1 MVASGGASG
10 PTGSVE
16 TLVSHAPPRLDS
28 APRNPIGWLVL
39 GFLLLFAVFNLVA
52 GFGGRGE
59 AQKEA
64 KTLDGLRSAL
74 VTREIG
80 RGIGVPDVGLRKLE
94 GEVAPRRRTD
104 PEAAALWFAL
114 RTELK
119 EPTAPADLKP
129 ALRSTRIDLKAIA
142 QAYADQ
148 PVDRKT
154 VEARLR
160 VLDGRGPLSRLAAT
174 HLREATGLPGARVWI
189 ETAAKRYR
197 ALLGIVG
204 VVGFGSL
211 LAWGALLVAA
221 ANGTLPNLGPP
232 AVAHSLADADRLAIR
247 AATLMASFQ
256 AVSLLF
262 GLLGGPGWVKTAG
275 IGLSMFAVAPLILRA
290 RPSFEEA
297 VGARGHFGR
306 KVLLGFW
313 AFGLEIPVTM
323 IVAIVGSAIFRNLPQ
338 NEHPAARTLMTTH
351 DPVTIV
357 SLFFLGAVVAPFWE
371 EIMFRGLLFPAIR
384 RVLNSPLWGALL
396 SSFVFASVHPQG
408 PGGWLGLIAFA
419 VCSCVL
425 VSRTRSLVPSMVMHA
440 AHNATLL
447 TLALLMGG

>member
-1 MVASGGASG
+1 MSDSYPRPEPSASGS
-10 PTGSVE
+10 
-16 TLVSHAPPRLDS
+16 
-28 APRNPIGWLVL
+28 RNPIGWLVL

-52 GFGGRGE
+52 GFGGRE
-59 AQKEA
+59 DARKEA
-64 KTLDGLRSAL
+64 KALDGLRNAL
-74 VTREIG
+74 VLREMG
-80 RGIGVPDVGLRKLE
+80 RKFGAPDVGLRKLE
-94 GEVAPRRRTD
+94 EQVAPQRGKD
-104 PEAAALWFAL
+104 AEAAALWFAL

-119 EPTAPADLKP
+119 EPTKPADLKP
-129 ALRSTRIDLKAIA
+129 ALLSKRIDLKAIA
-142 QAYADQ
+142 EAYADR
-148 PVDRKT
+148 PVDRGT
-154 VEARLR
+154 VQAKLR
-160 VLDGRGPLSRLAAT
+160 VLDGRGPLSHLAAT
-174 HLREATGLPGARVWI
+174 HLREAAGLPGARTWI
-189 ETAAKRYR
+189 ETATKRYL
-197 ALLGIVG
+197 ALLVIVG

-211 LAWGALLVAA
+211 LAWGALLIAA

-232 AVAHSLADADRLAIR
+232 QIAHSLADADRLAIR

-262 GLLGGPGWVKTAG
+262 GVLGGPTWIKTAG
-275 IGLSMFAVAPLILRA
+275 IGLSMFAVVPIILRA

-297 VGARGHFGR
+297 VGARGYFGR
-306 KVLLGFW
+306 KVLLGLW
-313 AFGLEIPVTM
+313 AFGLEIPVTYT
-323 IVAIVGSAIFRNLPQ
+323 VAIVGSAIFRNLPQ

-357 SLFFLGAVVAPFWE
+357 SLFFLGAVLAPFWE

-425 VSRTRSLVPSMVMHA
+425 VSRTRSLVPSIVMHA
-440 AHNATLL
+440 AHNGTLL